1 MQVRC
6 HAACRTTAEQDFFR
20 VAKAV
25 ILLELAY
32 QRIQVGFASKVQR
45 RVGAVFPMCWTERN
59 NTKQTKMIIIM
70 LTSSYRKSYRKAP
83 SAWIEG
89 NTCLPTRENAV
100 GDNCLPTRENTGC
113 ISLPSIS
120 FSGSTA
126 SVVSRADS
134 LLHLTTFSVSTAS
147 VFSQAQRRRKRC
159 VFFFVFWFFLCLQ
172 RYIKLTKCK
181 LKVWLHFPQ
190 TMRRRNTRTV
200 RGGNW
205 QMLD

>member
-70 LTSSYRKSYRKAP
+70 LTPSYRKSYRKAP
-83 SAWIEG
+83 SAWIDG

-113 ISLPSIS
+113 ILSPLHQLQWEHRIS
-120 FSGSTA
+120 GISSRFTLAPHYIQREHRVSALSSAA
-126 SVVSRADS
+126 S
-134 LLHLTTFSVSTAS
+134 
-147 VFSQAQRRRKRC
+147 
-159 VFFFVFWFFLCLQ
+159 
-172 RYIKLTKCK
+172 
-181 LKVWLHFPQ
+181 
-190 TMRRRNTRTV
+190 
-200 RGGNW
+200 
-205 QMLD
+205 